1 MIGKYSR
8 QRGLTFVEVLVGM
21 AVGAIVIGGAL
32 FVYTS
37 SVQRSNDTLKSSRLN
52 QEIASLMLIIGNDV
66 RRSGYWDNSAGLP
79 ILENPFSQPNATAL
93 VVRDNMTSDTQQLP
107 TGQGSCITYAYDATY
122 VAGNTPGVI
131 DSTDLFGFRL
141 NNGVV
146 EMRQSGTVDGT
157 ACVGGTCLSCLNGV
171 WATVT
176 DANLI
181 EVTAL
186 NFDLSSSACLNAAE
200 PDLVDDDGD
209 GTVDNGVEY
218 DCYAIVPAVDSGDA
232 TAESREVLVT
242 VSARLANDVATQ
254 VTSTQTISVR
264 NDVIRIR

>member
-8 QRGLTFVEVLVGM
+8 QRGLTVVEMLVGM
-21 AVGAIVIGGAL
+21 VVGFIVIGGAII
-32 FVYTS
+32 VYTS

-52 QEIASLMLIIGNDV
+52 QEIASLMLVISNDI

-79 ILENPFSQPNATAL
+79 ILENPFNRPNATAL
-93 VVRDNMTSDTQQLP
+93 TVRDNMTSNTQQP
-107 TGQGSCITYAYDATY
+107 STGQGSCITYAYDATY
-122 VAGNTPGVI
+122 LAGNTPGVI

-141 NNGVV
+141 NDGVV
-146 EMRQSGTVDGT
+146 EMRQSGTVDGA

-171 WATVT
+171 WANVT

-186 NFDLSSSACLNAAE
+186 NFDLSNSACLNAAE

-209 GTVDNGVEY
+209 GTVDDSLEY
-218 DCYAIVPAVDSGDA
+218 DCYAVVPAVGSGDA

-242 VSARLANDVATQ
+242 VAARLTNDTATQ
-254 VTSTQTISVR
+254 VTTTQTISVR